1 MRRSGPRIRRLRRDT
16 FQVRLSAE
24 EREVLRALCTEFRD
38 LLAREDP
45 STTRLFPP
53 GYGDDRDA
61 SEQFDRMVR
70 DDLTAGHLAAV
81 ETVEATLDAG
91 RLGEEQL
98 TAWLG
103 ALNDLRLVLGTRLDV
118 TEELY
123 ERGVPPDDPR
133 APRLALYEYL
143 GWLEEQTVQALAEGL
158 DPRGSERA

>member
-1 MRRSGPRIRRLRRDT
+1 MRRNT
-16 FQVRLSAE
+16 FQVRLSTE
-24 EREVLRALCTEFRD
+24 ERDVLRALCAEFRD

-45 STTRLFPP
+45 SISRLYPP
-53 GYGDDRDA
+53 GYGEDRDA

-70 DDLTAGHLAAV
+70 DDLTAGHLAAIGSV
-81 ETVEATLDAG
+81 ETTLDAA
-91 RLGEEQL
+91 RLDEEQM

-103 ALNDLRLVLGTRLDV
+103 ALNDLRLVLGTQLDV

-143 GWLEEQTVQALAEGL
+143 GWLEEQTVQALAAGL
-158 DPRGSERA
+158 DPHGSERAPT